1 MASSSRTWV
10 NGICLEELPKGHD
23 DFKYVEDKMHSTIG
37 HSEVTGYNILKVY
50 RINNKYTWP
59 QYVRRRQEISQQL
72 GGQEVEEQHLFH
84 GSPNAHVIAAE
95 GFDTGFAK
103 TSGMFGKGVYFAE
116 HSSKS
121 NNYAFGDHQACSPH
135 CNVNC
140 SVCVRKMLICT
151 VALGRKFE
159 TSEAT
164 VSGLPSGYH
173 SVKANAGS
181 ALLYPEYVIYNDD
194 QVYPSYLIEYTTNY
208 VRGYEMRAP
217 EGAAGDYKA

>member
-10 NGICLEELPKGHD
+10 DGIWLEVLPRGND
-23 DFKYVEDKMHSTIG
+23 DFRYVEDKMRSTIR
-37 HSEVTGYNILKVY
+37 HTEVTGYNILKVS

-59 QYVRRRQEISQQL
+59 QYVRRRQEISRQL
-72 GGQEVEEQHLFH
+72 GGQKVEEKRLFH
-84 GSPNAHVIAAE
+84 GSPKADVIATE

-103 TSGMFGKGVYFAE
+103 SSGMFGSGVYFAE
-116 HSSKS
+116 NSSKS
-121 NNYAFGDHQACSPH
+121 NNYAFGNHQACSLH
-135 CNVNC
+135 RNVNC
-140 SVCVRKMLICT
+140 SICVRKMLICT

-164 VSGLPSGYH
+164 VSRLPPGYH
-173 SVKANAGS
+173 SVKANAGP

-208 VRGYEMRAP
+208 SSGNEMQVPA
-217 EGAAGDYKA
+217 GAAAYY